1 MYAHTSPIGS
11 EGIEMQ
17 LIIGL
22 DDGMIV
28 GSRDATKDHM
38 VLWLFLKPI
47 TLACDDASERVR

>member
-1 MYAHTSPIGS
+1 
-11 EGIEMQ
+11 MQ